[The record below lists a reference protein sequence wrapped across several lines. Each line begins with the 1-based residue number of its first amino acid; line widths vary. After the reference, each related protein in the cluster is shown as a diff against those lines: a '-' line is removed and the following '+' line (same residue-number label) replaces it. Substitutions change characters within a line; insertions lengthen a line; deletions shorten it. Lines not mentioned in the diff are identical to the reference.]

1 MNQYTITIAIFLLRV
16 IMGLRLVFPGWMMIL
31 MGPYSA
37 KGYLESVEGPF
48 AGFFHKL
55 AQYRI
60 IDYLNK
66 WGLFLTGLALVFG
79 VFVRLASYAGIAMM
93 IFYWLTKFP
102 HKEGVIDER
111 VISIAVFF
119 LLIIVNAG
127 IFWGFDYVILQ
138 IPAVLTYYQAHQWM
152 QRIL

>member
-16 IMGLRLVFPGWMMIL
+16 IMGLRLVFPGWMMIQ
-31 MGPYSA
+31 MGPYSS
-37 KGYLESVEGPF
+37 KGYLEHTEGPF
-48 AGFFHKL
+48 AGFFRKL
-55 AQYRI
+55 AQYKI

-79 VFVRLASYAGIAMM
+79 IFVRLASYAGILLM

-119 LLIIVNAG
+119 LLIILNAG
-127 IFWGFDYVILQ
+127 IFLGFDYLILQ
-138 IPAVLTYYQAHQWM
+138 VPAVLTYYQTHAWLEW
-152 QRIL
+152 IL